1 MRNNITVDNDTIRR
15 LHEIADALAAPFSA
29 DAQSVRRLHEL
40 VPPESILWLQRKLP
54 TTKCCLQPSAAIFQ
68 DGFRSRPAADRN
80 RR

>member
-40 VPPESILWLQRKLP
+40 AREITSLADSIGRHEGVDFAE
-54 TTKCCLQPSAAIFQ
+54 T
-68 DGFRSRPAADRN
+68 
-80 RR
+80 